1 MKLLSLVKASMSEG
15 MNIFKINTKKST
27 KFTRVGLP
35 IIIAIILML
44 SMMTYS
50 DQLILTL
57 KPINMEFVLL
67 TIFIVM
73 TSVITFLE
81 GIYKSGS
88 LVFNCKD
95 DNLLFSLPIKKS
107 TVLFIRL
114 LKFYIFELIYNS
126 IFLIPSFIVYA
137 IYTKPDFSFYLVTLI
152 SLFLFPIIPIVISS
166 IIGFITSLVSSKFR
180 GKNIIETILS
190 FILMFAI
197 MFISYGS
204 DGLVIKI
211 AQNASSINK
220 KITRIYYP
228 AGAYLELITEFNVI
242 KLLEFIGINLA
253 IFACLTFI
261 SGKFYFKINSSV
273 KAVKTKKSTK
283 TCNFKVK
290 SQTHSLVKKE
300 LNRFINSPVFITNA
314 AFGLILFI
322 IGCVYVSVKVDDTF
336 YKSIPLLKGNIMD
349 KIMPLLLFAF
359 ISFSSFMTSITSS
372 MISLEG
378 SSLNILKSLPV
389 KPYTIV
395 KSKVLTAV
403 MIMIPVLLVGS
414 TIIFIKFRFS
424 LVYIILITIA
434 CIILPLI
441 SETIGIIVNLKYP
454 KMDAK
459 NDTEVV
465 KQSMSSAISVFT
477 GMLLTGGTIYMLYKS
492 LRWGLSTGLILLIFV
507 VAFLIIYVA
516 LEMYLVKRCEKDF
529 NNIVV

>member
-1 MKLLSLVKASMSEG
+1 MKTLSLIKATMTDG
-15 MNIFKINTKKST
+15 MNLFKISTKKNT

-95 DNLLFSLPIKKS
+95 DNLMFSLPIKKS

-114 LKFYIFELIYNS
+114 LKFYVFELMYNS
-126 IFLIPSFIVYA
+126 IFLIPSIIVYA
-137 IYTKPDFSFYLVTLI
+137 IYTKPDFTFYLVTLI
-152 SLFLFPIIPIVISS
+152 SLFLFPIIPIVLSS
-166 IIGFITSLVSSKFR
+166 IISFITSLVSSKFR
-180 GKNIIETILS
+180 GKNIVETILS

-211 AQNASSINK
+211 AKSASSINE
-220 KITRIYYP
+220 KITSIYYP
-228 AGAYLELITEFNVI
+228 AGAYVELITEFNI
-242 KLLEFIGINLA
+242 LKLLEFIGINLT

-261 SGKFYFKINSSV
+261 LGKFYFKINSSV
-273 KAVKTKKSTK
+273 KAVRTKRGNKTY
-283 TCNFKVK
+283 NFKMK

-322 IGCVYVSVKVDDTF
+322 IGCIYVTVKIDDTV
-336 YKSIPLLKGNIMD
+336 YKTMPFLKGNIID
-349 KIMPLLLFAF
+349 TIMPLLLFAF

-378 SSLNILKSLPV
+378 RSLGILKSLPV
-389 KPYTIV
+389 KPYTVV

-414 TIIFIKFRFS
+414 IIIFIKFKFS
-424 LVYIILITIA
+424 LINIILILITVVL
-434 CIILPLI
+434 LPLI
-441 SETIGIIVNLKYP
+441 SSTIGIIVNLKYP

-465 KQSMSSAISVFT
+465 KQSMSSMISVFI
-477 GMLLTGGTIYMLYKS
+477 GMGLSGLTIYTLYKS
-492 LRWGLSTGLILLIFV
+492 VLAGINTNMILVIFILAFMVIYFGLKIF
-507 VAFLIIYVA
+507 L
-516 LEMYLVKRCEKDF
+516 KRTCNKDF
-529 NNIVV
+529 NNIAI